1 MTTEFKVPE
10 LGEGVK
16 NAEVAQIYI
25 SSGDMIT
32 VDQNV
37 MELETDKA
45 VADLPCTIAGKV
57 VEVLVAEGDTIQI
70 GQAVL
75 VIDESGEAAPVKVE
89 ESVAD
94 VVPEPEPPKPEPPKP
109 PKRKKAKEKPAAKKV
124 PKASKPAASKTKSAL
139 SVPPAG
145 PATRRLARELGVDLD
160 QVQGSAS
167 GGRITQED
175 VARAHAAK
183 VQPVSSGAAPAAVSI
198 EEPPLPDFSKYGP
211 VERVKL
217 NKIAKTSAAT
227 LSHAWRTIPHVTQ
240 HETTDVTELES
251 SRKRH
256 NVSRSEDAPKITMSA
271 FALKAVAVALKEFPH
286 FNASFDSAA
295 NELVLKQYCNIGM
308 AVDTDQGLLVPVI
321 RDVDKKSI
329 AEIAA
334 DLIELAEKARTRK
347 LTLDDMSG
355 GTFTISNLGGIGG
368 TGFTPIVLHPQVAI
382 LGLSRLRTELKMID
396 GAPRERLQLP
406 LSLSYDHRVI
416 NGADGAR
423 FIVRLAETLSDPI
436 QLLFEK

>member
-16 NAEVAQIYI
+16 NADVAQIYV
-25 SSGDMIT
+25 SLGDMIT

-57 VEVLVAEGDTIQI
+57 VEILTSEGDTISI

-75 VIDESGEAAPVKVE
+75 VIDESGEANPVKSE
-89 ESVAD
+89 EPVAE
-94 VVPEPEPPKPEPPKP
+94 VVPEPEPKPKKPKAKPVAKKAPKP
-109 PKRKKAKEKPAAKKV
+109 
-124 PKASKPAASKTKSAL
+124 SKPVAPAKATPVA

-145 PATRRLARELGVDLD
+145 PATRRLARELGVDLN
-160 QVQGSAS
+160 QIQGSAS

-175 VARAHAAK
+175 VARAHAAQ
-183 VQPVSSGAAPAAVSI
+183 VQPTSSGVAPVAASI
-198 EEPPLPDFSKYGP
+198 EEPPLPDFSKFGP

-240 HETTDVTELES
+240 HETADVTELEL

-256 NVSRSEDAPKITMSA
+256 NVSRGEDAPKITMSA
-271 FALKAVAVALKEFPH
+271 FALKAVAVALKEFPI
-286 FNASFDSAA
+286 FNASFDAA
-295 NELVLKQYCNIGM
+295 ASKLVLKQYCHIGM
-308 AVDTDQGLLVPVI
+308 AVDTDLGLLVPVI

-382 LGLSRLRTELKMID
+382 LGLSRLRSELKMID

-423 FIVRLAETLSDPI
+423 FIVRLAEILSDPI